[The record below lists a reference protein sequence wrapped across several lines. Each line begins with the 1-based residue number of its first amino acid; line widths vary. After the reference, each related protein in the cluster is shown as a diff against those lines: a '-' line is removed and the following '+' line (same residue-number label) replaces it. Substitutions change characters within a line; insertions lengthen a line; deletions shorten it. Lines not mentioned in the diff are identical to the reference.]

1 MSKLLIKV
9 ENMSCQH
16 CVKSIH
22 DAVVGITGVK
32 EVKIDLKTKLVQID
46 YDEKFI
52 SQFILIEKIED
63 QGFNIQ
69 L

>member
-1 MSKLLIKV
+1 M
-9 ENMSCQH
+9 
-16 CVKSIH
+16 
-22 DAVVGITGVK
+22 AGITGVK

>member
-9 ENMSCQH
+9 ENMICQH

-22 DAVVGITGVK
+22 DAVAGITGVK